1 MSKSF
6 TLIEL
11 LVTTTI
17 ILIFGGLSLAYY
29 NNFTQEKSL
38 KNEAL
43 KLVNTLELA
52 KKKASSGDLSG
63 LTCNGGFNGYQVNV
77 TSSGYSLWL
86 RCGGNSV
93 SPAVFSYS
101 FPNNISITNGSGDY
115 YFSELSLKIQIPS
128 NPTTTITIK
137 NSNISRCLTITISS
151 SGVIT
156 LFDNFISC

>member
-29 NNFTQEKSL
+29 NNFTQERNL
-38 KNEAL
+38 RNEAL
-43 KLVNTLELA
+43 KLVNILELA

-63 LTCNGGFNGYQVNV
+63 LTCNGGFNGYRVNL

-93 SPAVFSYS
+93 SPAVFSYI
-101 FPNNISITNGSGDY
+101 FPSPSNISITGEIGNYDFRELNLTST
-115 YFSELSLKIQIPS
+115 SETRTIQ
-128 NPTTTITIK
+128 IK
-137 NSNISRCLTITISS
+137 NSNISKCLTITISS
-151 SGVIT
+151 AGIIT
-156 LFDNFISC
+156 LSDNFISC

>member
-1 MSKSF
+1 MRSF

-43 KLVNTLELA
+43 KLVNTLEIA
-52 KKKASSGDLSG
+52 KKKANSGDLSG
-63 LTCNGGFNGYQVNV
+63 RTCDGGFNGYQVNV
-77 TSSGYSLWL
+77 TSSGYSLSL
-86 RCGGNSV
+86 RCGGASI

-101 FPNNISITNGSGDY
+101 FPSSSNISISGGTGNYD
-115 YFSELSLKIQIPS
+115 FRELNLNSTS
-128 NPTTTITIK
+128 GTIRIK
-137 NSNISRCLTITISS
+137 NLNISKCLDITISS
-151 SGVIT
+151 AGIIT
-156 LFDNFISC
+156 LSENFISC

>member
-29 NNFTQEKSL
+29 NNFTQEKNL
-38 KNEAL
+38 KSEAL
-43 KLVNTLELA
+43 KLVNILEIA
-52 KKKASSGDLSG
+52 KKKANSGDLSG
-63 LTCNGGFNGYQVNV
+63 LTCNGGFNAYQVNV

-93 SPAVFSYS
+93 SPAVFSYG
-101 FPNNISITNGSGDY
+101 FPSSNNISIISGTGNY
-115 YFSELSLKIQIPS
+115 NFRELNLTSTAGTIQIR
-128 NPTTTITIK
+128 
-137 NSNISRCLTITISS
+137 NSNIGKCLTITISS

>member
-1 MSKSF
+1 MKKGF
-6 TLIEL
+6 TLIEIII
-11 LVTTTI
+11 TISI
-17 ILIFGGLSLAYY
+17 ILLLSGLSLTLTY
-29 NNFTQEKSL
+29 NFNQEKIL
-38 KNEAL
+38 RNEAL
-43 KLVNTLELA
+43 KLVNILEIA
-52 KKKASSGDLSG
+52 KKKANSGDLSG
-63 LTCNGGFNGYQVNV
+63 LNCNGGFNGYQVNV

-128 NPTTTITIK
+128 NPTTTINIK
-137 NSNISRCLTITISS
+137 NSNISRCLTVTISS

-156 LFDNFISC
+156 LFDSFISC

>member
-1 MSKSF
+1 MKSF

-11 LVTTTI
+11 LIVTTI
-17 ILIFGGLSLAYY
+17 ILVFGGLSLSYY
-29 NNFTQEKSL
+29 NNFTQQQTL
-38 KNEAL
+38 KKEAQ
-43 KLVNTLELA
+43 KLVNIFELA

-63 LTCNGGFNGYQVNV
+63 LTCNGGFNGYRVNL
-77 TSSGYSLWL
+77 TNSSYSLWL
-86 RCGGNSV
+86 RCGNTSV

-156 LFDNFISC
+156 LSDNFISC